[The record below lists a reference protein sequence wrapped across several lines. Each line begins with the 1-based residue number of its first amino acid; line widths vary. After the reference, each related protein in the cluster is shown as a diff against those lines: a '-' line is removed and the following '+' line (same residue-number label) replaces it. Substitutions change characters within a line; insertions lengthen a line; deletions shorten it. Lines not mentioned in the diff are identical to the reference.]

1 MTSIFS
7 GLITSKTR
15 IRILMRIFLN
25 PERNVY
31 LRELADEFQA
41 SPSHIKNELDQLKE
55 ADLVTSRKNGRQ
67 VLFSANKKHPVF
79 NELHSMVK
87 KALGMDRILD
97 SMIDRLGNLEKAILV
112 DDYAEGKDTGI
123 IDLVLVGDI
132 DQHNLQDLTRKTERY
147 IERKIRTLVLTNEE
161 YKTLAPNLS
170 KRPNFIL
177 WQWEENFTLPG
188 TDSDRQHKDRQPVC
202 TEQMNEKYSNVEI

>member
-1 MTSIFS
+1 
-7 GLITSKTR
+7 
-15 IRILMRIFLN
+15 MRIFLN

-67 VLFSANKKHPVF
+67 VLFSANRRHPVF

-87 KALGMDRILD
+87 KALGMDRILE
-97 SMIDRLGNLEKAILV
+97 SMIERLGNLEQAILV

-147 IERKIRTLVLTNEE
+147 IERKIRTLVLTTVEFDQL
-161 YKTLAPNLS
+161 TPNLS
-170 KRPNFIL
+170 RRPNFIL
-177 WQWEENFTLPG
+177 WQREDHFAQEKPN
-188 TDSDRQHKDRQPVC
+188 SSRQLRNSQQPAC
-202 TEQMNEKYSNVEI
+202 TV